1 MELLSSGYCVNH
13 WINHRSLSNM
23 SNTERLS
30 YPSARGQQLQVMSL
44 VQVSLSPPL
53 DKRLPTFAVP
63 SPGRVPV
70 EGGKRES

>member
-1 MELLSSGYCVNH
+1 MELLSSGHCANH

-30 YPSARGQQLQVMSL
+30 HPTARGQQLQVMSL
-44 VQVSLSPPL
+44 VQEPLSLSL

-63 SPGRVPV
+63 FLGRVAA
-70 EGGKRES
+70 EGGKREF